1 MLTITPPTRGQGG
14 GDSGIA
20 SLSVHSSRPLAE
32 MLDKVQHLY
41 LLPISFE
48 EVPYQSSDDL
58 KSLAVKQI
66 DGSTKMFL
74 EPLIVDFSV
83 TFEQAPASAYAA
95 AQSVVSHY
103 ASAGLPGIYNLVQ
116 AGDQVT
122 GVPYQVRSSTGGML
136 NVTPL
141 MSSSVKFPL
150 ATHSVIDT
158 LQLVT
163 QSISSQTGAKVVLLN
178 VPFQITDTVTMSAT
192 GEAARDVIAHLG
204 KIFGLPAS
212 SQCLYEAT
220 LKTYFLNVENIFPPN
235 PPGVPAV
242 PGLRIPF
249 PGPGFRSPDTMVFT
263 K

>member
-1 MLTITPPTRGQGG
+1 
-14 GDSGIA
+14 
-20 SLSVHSSRPLAE
+20 

-41 LLPISFE
+41 LMPISFE
-48 EVPYQSSDDL
+48 EVPYQSSVDL

-74 EPLIVDFSV
+74 EPRIVDFSV
-83 TFEQAPASAYAA
+83 KFEQAPDFAYAA
-95 AQSVVSHY
+95 AQSVVSQY
-103 ASAGLPGIYNLVQ
+103 ASAGLPGVYNVVQ

-122 GVPYQVRSSTGGML
+122 VVPYQVRSATGGML

-141 MSSSVKFPL
+141 MSPPIEFPL
-150 ATHSVIDT
+150 ATRTVIDT

-204 KIFGLPAS
+204 AIFGVPAS
-212 SQCLYEAT
+212 SQCLYDAT
-220 LKTYFLNVENIFPPN
+220 LKTYFLNLEGVFPPN

-249 PGPGFRSPDTMVFT
+249 PGPGSHSPDTVVFT
-263 K
+263 KQ